1 MGPMTTRVRMR
12 ITGRVQGV
20 FFRDSCQQ
28 MARRLGV
35 SGWVRNCADGSVE
48 VAAEG
53 AREAVGALAAWCRD
67 GPPRAAVVDVQLTDE
82 EPEGLTGFRVTR

>member
-1 MGPMTTRVRMR
+1 MAVRVRMR
-12 ITGRVQGV
+12 ISGRVQGV

-35 SGWVRNCADGSVE
+35 HGWVRNLADGSVE

-53 AREAVGALAAWCRD
+53 SRDAVDALAAWCRK
-67 GPPRAAVVDVQLTDE
+67 GPPQAVVVEVRLEDE